1 MNIKTLV
8 RAVTA
13 ALAVPAIVA
22 CGGGGGDPAPGTGG
36 SPTASRGLS
45 QGPITGFGSV
55 FVNGVEIEI
64 PSGTRIEVEGESK
77 TEQDLRIGMVVKI
90 EWEKDTS
97 GRAAAKSVKYNDDVQ
112 GPVRDINPVAGT
124 FTVLKQSVIVDRLTK
139 FELDDSST
147 PITSLNALKN
157 GDIVEVSGLRDA
169 SGAIRATRIEVKTG
183 TSASSEYELKGIV
196 SNFNDATK
204 TFTIGTITV
213 SYVTA
218 NQVPGGTW
226 GNTSCAEVKGSMP
239 GDTLVAARIKLD
251 DSCSLGSSISSDSE
265 VEVEGFVTGLASSDF
280 KVNGQ
285 AVRVTSTTRYK
296 MGDQSADVSM
306 LKNDARVEAEG
317 FIGSDGVLVAKKVSF
332 KLGSDDHSKG
342 GNDSSSPY
350 KETKGRVSVT
360 PSNGV
365 VTITNSAG
373 TISITVNSS
382 TILEDGI
389 KLNLSNLG
397 TGQGVEVYYRE
408 QEGKRIAIRIKLEDS
423 V

>member
-1 MNIKTLV
+1 MNTKILV

-13 ALAVPAIVA
+13 ALALPVIVA
-22 CGGGGGDPAPGTGG
+22 CGGGSGTPAPDTGG
-36 SPTASRGLS
+36 NPTAVKGLS

-77 TEQDLRIGMVVKI
+77 TEQELRIGMVVKV
-90 EWEKDTS
+90 EWEKDAS
-97 GRAAAKSVKYNDDVQ
+97 GKAAAKSVKYNDDVQ
-112 GPVRDINPVAGT
+112 GPVQNIDTVAGT
-124 FTVLKQSVIVDRLTK
+124 FKVLGQTVIVDKLTM
-139 FELDDSST
+139 FEGT
-147 PITSLNALKN
+147 TGLNDATLLGKV
-157 GDIVEVSGLRDA
+157 VEVSGLRDA
-169 SGAIRATRIEVKTG
+169 SGTIRATRIEVKTG
-183 TSASSEYELKGIV
+183 TSASSEYELKGVI
-196 SNFNDATK
+196 SNLDTVTK
-204 TFTIGTITV
+204 TFIIGATTV
-213 SYVTA
+213 NYAAS
-218 NQVPGGTW
+218 QVPGGTW
-226 GNTSCAEVKGSMP
+226 GNNTCVEVKASAITGATVNA
-239 GDTLVAARIKLD
+239 TLVKLE
-251 DSCSLGSSISSDSE
+251 DSCSLSGSSISSDSE
-265 VEVEGFVTGLASSDF
+265 VEVEGYISDPNGSDF

-285 AVRVTSTTRYK
+285 AVRVTSTTSYK
-296 MGDQSADVSM
+296 MGDQSADASM
-306 LKNDARVEAEG
+306 IKSNVRVEAEG
-317 FIGSDGVLVAKKVSF
+317 FIGGDGVLVAKKVSF

-342 GNDSSSPY
+342 GDDSSSPY

-360 PSNGV
+360 PSGGT

-373 TISITVNSS
+373 TISIIVNNS

>member
-77 TEQDLRIGMVVKI
+77 TEKDLRIGMVVKI

-97 GRAAAKSVKYNDDVQ
+97 GRAAAKSIKYADDVQ
-112 GPVRDINPVAGT
+112 GPAQNINPTAGT
-124 FTVLKQSVIVDRLTK
+124 LTVLGQTVIVDRLTM
-139 FELDDSST
+139 FEHT
-147 PITSLNALKN
+147 TGLNDATLPGKV
-157 GDIVEVSGLRDA
+157 VEVSGLRDA

-183 TSASSEYELKGIV
+183 TSASSEYELKGVI
-196 SNFNDATK
+196 SNFDPVAK
-204 TFTIGTITV
+204 TFTIGAITV
-213 SYVTA
+213 NYGSA
-218 NQVPGGTW
+218 ISVPGGTW
-226 GNTSCAEVKGSMP
+226 GSNTCVEVKTSAITGTTLNA
-239 GDTLVAARIKLD
+239 TLVKLE
-251 DSCSLGSSISSDSE
+251 DSCSLSGGGISADSE
-265 VEVEGFVTGLASSDF
+265 VEVEGYISDLNGSDF

-285 AVRVTSTTRYK
+285 AVRATSATRYK
-296 MGDQSADVSM
+296 MGDQFADVSM
-306 LKNDARVEAEG
+306 LKNDVRVEAEG

-342 GNDSSSPY
+342 DDDSSSPY

-360 PSNGV
+360 PSNGT

-397 TGQGVEVYYRE
+397 TGQGVKVYYRE

>member
-1 MNIKTLV
+1 MHTKILV

-13 ALAVPAIVA
+13 ALALPIIVA
-22 CGGGGGDPAPGTGG
+22 CGGGGGDGTGG
-36 SPTASRGLS
+36 STTASKGLS

-77 TEQDLRIGMVVKI
+77 TEQELRIGMVVKV
-90 EWEKDTS
+90 EWEKDAS
-97 GRAAAKSVKYNDDVQ
+97 GRAAAKSIKYADDVQ
-112 GPVRDINPVAGT
+112 GPAQNIDPVAGT
-124 FTVLKQSVIVDRLTK
+124 LTVLGQTVIVDRLTM
-139 FELDDSST
+139 FEHTTGLSG
-147 PITSLNALKN
+147 LKN

-169 SGAIRATRIEVKTG
+169 NGAIRATRIEVKTG
-183 TSASSEYELKGIV
+183 TSASSEYEIKGII
-196 SNFNDATK
+196 SDFNDMTK
-204 TFTIGTITV
+204 TFMIGATRV
-213 SYVTA
+213 SYATA
-218 NQVPGGTW
+218 NQAPSGTW
-226 GNTSCAEVKGSMP
+226 GNAVCAEVKGSLN
-239 GDTLVAARIKLD
+239 GDTLAAAKVKLD
-251 DSCSLGSSISSDSE
+251 DSCFLNGGISSDSE
-265 VEVEGFVTGLASSDF
+265 VEVEGYISGFNGSDF

-285 AVRVTSTTRYK
+285 AVRVTSATRYK

-306 LKNDARVEAEG
+306 IKDNVRVEVEG

-342 GNDSSSPY
+342 GDDSSSPY
-350 KETKGRVSVT
+350 KETKGRISVT
-360 PSNGV
+360 PSNGT

-373 TISITVNSS
+373 ATISITVNSS

-397 TGQGVEVYYRE
+397 TGQGVKVYYRE